1 MESPHPEW
9 METLG
14 AEEGKEPAG
23 VALLASQTDKKK
35 LIYFRLLSVK
45 ACKCPLMY
53 RQHKRV

>member
-35 LIYFRLLSVK
+35 ADLLQTVECESV
-45 ACKCPLMY
+45 
-53 RQHKRV
+53 